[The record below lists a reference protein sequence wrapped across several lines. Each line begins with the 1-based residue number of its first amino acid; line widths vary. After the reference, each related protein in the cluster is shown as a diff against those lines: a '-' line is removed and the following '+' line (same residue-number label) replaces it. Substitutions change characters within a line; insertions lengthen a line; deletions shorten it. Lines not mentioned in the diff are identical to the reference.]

1 MNVPDSTLLAPW
13 ERAAGRSLSDVLQV
27 ARGPGPQTPC
37 RWLLGTLPD
46 QPDQDVEAAGW
57 LVAERVLRVRF
68 GRATHLYD
76 LWREA
81 ATTDLSLS
89 ERDRNKIVPFVRTAF
104 GLPSEPVSEDH
115 VQGYVAEFVWF
126 MLASELP
133 GEGRTIRRIEQ
144 PSFYVT
150 GPGGDGLATYEL
162 GDGTVIFRLWEIKKH
177 VATAHLSGT
186 VTRACRQLSRNGSAY
201 LAQYIAV
208 TPESDPALARLYAR
222 FVDLWVDTAPQAG
235 AGVAVGTS
243 RPRAP
248 TRRCFSGMQR
258 HFPGLDQGDQLEGL
272 IAAIADF
279 PAFARRVREFVW
291 SAL

>member
-1 MNVPDSTLLAPW
+1 MNVPDAALLPPW
-13 ERAAGRSLSDVLQV
+13 ERAAGRSLSDLLYVE
-27 ARGPGPQTPC
+27 RGPGPQSPC
-37 RWLLGTLPD
+37 RWLLGTLPE
-46 QPDQDVEAAGW
+46 QPQQDVEAAGW
-57 LVAERVLRVRF
+57 LVAEHLLRARF
-68 GRATHLYD
+68 ARATHLFD

-89 ERDRNKIVPFVRTAF
+89 EADRNKILPFISTAF
-104 GLPSEPVSEDH
+104 GLPAEPVSEEH

-133 GEGRTIRRIEQ
+133 GDGRTIRRIEQ

-150 GPGGDGLATYEL
+150 GPGGDGLASYEL
-162 GDGTVIFRLWEIKKH
+162 EDGTLIFRLWEIKKH
-177 VATAHLSGT
+177 VASAHLSGT
-186 VTRACRQLSRNGSAY
+186 VTRACRQLSRNGANY

-208 TPESDPALARLYAR
+208 APESDPALAELYAR

-235 AGVAVGTS
+235 VGVAVGTS
-243 RPRAP
+243 RSRAP
-248 TRRCFSGMQR
+248 RRRCFSGMQ
-258 HFPGLDQGDQLEGL
+258 HNFPGLNQGDQLEGL
-272 IAAIADF
+272 VAAIADF